1 MKLINMMLRIQKRER
16 LSHIKMA
23 EKLGIS
29 RQQWW
34 RIRTGNEPM
43 SPAIR
48 ERALGNWQEELL
60 PIFLSENVTNSNKS
74 KKES

>member
-23 EKLGIS
+23 DKLGIS

>member
-1 MKLINMMLRIQKRER
+1 MKLIKMMLRIQKRER

-34 RIRTGNEPM
+34 RIRTGKEPI

>member
-1 MKLINMMLRIQKRER
+1 
-16 LSHIKMA
+16 MA
-23 EKLGIS
+23 DKLGIS

-34 RIRTGNEPM
+34 RIRTGKEPI